1 MTVAFGVHTGFVGVG
16 NERQIGATILP
27 GDPTLPPPYDRYDL
41 EAIKALRAGVAS
53 PDQQARALE
62 WFAFAFGTYE
72 NPFRS
77 DPYLTA
83 FASGK
88 QFAGQ
93 QIIKLINIRSNDLKQ
108 GT

>member
-1 MTVAFGVHTGFVGVG
+1 MGFVE
-16 NERQIGATILP
+16 ERRLGLTLLA
-27 GDPTLPPPYDRYDL
+27 GDPTLPPPYDKYDA
-41 EAIKALRAGVAS
+41 EAIKALRAGNAS

-62 WFAFAFGTYE
+62 WMQFACGTYE

-93 QIIKLINIRSNDLKQ
+93 QIIKLINIRLNDLKQ
-108 GT
+108 GV